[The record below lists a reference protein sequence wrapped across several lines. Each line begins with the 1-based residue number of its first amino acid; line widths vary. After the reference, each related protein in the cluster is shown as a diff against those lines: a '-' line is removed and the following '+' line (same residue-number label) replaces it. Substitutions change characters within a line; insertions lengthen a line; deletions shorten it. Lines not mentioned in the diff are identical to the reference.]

1 MLNLVYNDGYL
12 FITHWG
18 FLLAFWH
25 QNWDLLFWFV
35 VISSRFILSNMY
47 KPWFKWNIYCPQEW
61 EAAALRIHLAFAS
74 SIFIITKLFSWVE
87 ADFAAGFGCCNPESH
102 SHSHS
107 AAFWCFGHEETPG
120 APLPCVLGQL
130 QLQLWMIPHF
140 PSLNQLLLSVL
151 KVLWSWIR
159 TSWGSG
165 KWETPT
171 WTMLGQG
178 HSAMKT
184 QMFLPK
190 SREICWVRQGF
201 GVGMVWTSTE
211 MSPPSLCLHQ
221 VTPGPS
227 QLTLEVLLHHKSE
240 QSTSLPS
247 VLQNG
252 V

>member
-1 MLNLVYNDGYL
+1 MGGCSSQNPSCLCKQHLYNHQTVLVGWSWFCSRIWVLQPRKSQPQCCFLMLWP
-12 FITHWG
+12 WG
-18 FLLAFWH
+18 ETWG
-25 QNWDLLFWFV
+25 
-35 VISSRFILSNMY
+35 SS
-47 KPWFKWNIYCPQEW
+47 
-61 EAAALRIHLAFAS
+61 
-74 SIFIITKLFSWVE
+74 
-87 ADFAAGFGCCNPESH
+87 
-102 SHSHS
+102 
-107 AAFWCFGHEETPG
+107 
-120 APLPCVLGQL
+120 PLCLGQL

-140 PSLNQLLLSVL
+140 PSLNQLLQSVL

-184 QMFLPK
+184 QMVLPK
-190 SREICWVRQGF
+190 SWEICWVRQGF